1 MFKFSLNKN
10 VNLKGERNYL
20 HSTNIVKSLEFISNF
35 FKINKIQF
43 NNYMKSKPKIYIAKV
58 DNYKKSENCSIEIEI
73 ENRNKYIIYIKP
85 SNKAIS
91 KNISY
96 SEKINDY
103 ILEKGKIIF
112 GKSDHLET
120 FESIIAG
127 NKILC
132 NNIYQSEANWAAVRV
147 SFKNFYLLRKEFK
160 EISISNVKVLQDL
173 WFESIV
179 LIDDEVLCNILFKKE

>member
-1 MFKFSLNKN
+1 MIIF
-10 VNLKGERNYL
+10 LK
-20 HSTNIVKSLEFISNF
+20 
-35 FKINKIQF
+35 
-43 NNYMKSKPKIYIAKV
+43 
-58 DNYKKSENCSIEIEI
+58 
-73 ENRNKYIIYIKP
+73 
-85 SNKAIS
+85 
-91 KNISY
+91 
-96 SEKINDY
+96 
-103 ILEKGKIIF
+103 KGKIIF

-147 SFKNFYLLRKEFK
+147 SFKNFYLLKKEFK

-179 LIDDEVLCNILFKKE
+179 LIDDEIFCVIYFLRRNKYKV